1 MEFLTGITIPNKPYA
16 PASTSWDN
24 SPIGKI
30 ILKSPNGF
38 IINNIATIT
47 LGTCHYFLFYYI
59 LR

>member
-1 MEFLTGITIPNKPYA
+1 MEFLTGITKPYA

-24 SPIGKI
+24 SPIEKI
-30 ILKSPNGF
+30 ILKLPNGF